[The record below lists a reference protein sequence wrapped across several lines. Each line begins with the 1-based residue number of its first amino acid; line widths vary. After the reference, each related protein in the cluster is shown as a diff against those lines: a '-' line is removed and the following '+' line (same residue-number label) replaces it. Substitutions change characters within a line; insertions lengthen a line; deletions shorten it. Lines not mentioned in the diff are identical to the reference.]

1 MNCAYLLKLPKDWE
15 DLKPSVQKKINE
27 IYTEAATTIA
37 NQQIDKEEVQMQK
50 TWIAYGAVAL
60 AENGATKDEILIW
73 IASWKR
79 IYRANGRMKTKEE
92 QESFVSKHLASIFGE
107 DGYPFE
113 FVDSLERC

>member
-1 MNCAYLLKLPKDWE
+1 MKCNYLKKLPKDWE
-15 DLKPSVQKKINE
+15 NLKPSVQQKINE
-27 IYTEAATTIA
+27 IYTDAANELI
-37 NQQIDKEEVQMQK
+37 NQQVDKEEAQMQK

-60 AENGATKDEILIW
+60 AENGATKEDILIW

-92 QESFVSKHLASIFGE
+92 QEAFVKEHLSILGG
-107 DGYPFE
+107 DYPFE